1 MTMEI
6 RPIKDDPFSYRT
18 MAEVESSGSSED
30 ATIGPYDGM
39 LVSCSVA
46 TETLKFR
53 PTESTAYFAFT
64 FPATVSLLNIAW
76 NGMSSATSSVIKIA
90 GLNY

>member
-6 RPIKDDPFSYRT
+6 RPMGDDPFSYRT
-18 MAEVESSGSSED
+18 MAEVASSGSSED

-46 TETLKFR
+46 TGTLKFR
-53 PTESTAYFAFT
+53 PTESTTYIEFA
-64 FPATVSLLNIAW
+64 FPATISLLNIAW
-76 NGMSSATSSVIKIA
+76 NGMSSATSTVIKVA
-90 GLNY
+90 GLNF